1 MDEVDAASA
10 ATAASADASSGEHE
24 LAAEIHALMT
34 RANTLFAQK
43 RYREARAVSQHLAEL
58 DPSAFMPE
66 QIIEAC
72 SRQIARRRA
81 IFLGVVVALAAA
93 GSLLYVVYRYLAHP
107 RISCRPEPGTLE
119 MREAEALQFAVSSA
133 FGRHLD
139 LEYTWLLLGPNGQAM
154 AGPER
159 AAAKQDEGEPWSC
172 SYSPSYGVATAR
184 PDGTP
189 AVRTLTVSAV
199 DVEGKEVAA
208 FRWTL
213 LVANVVKPPTLL
225 RAEPP
230 TRVPVFVTAGREQAF
245 RIEAVDGD
253 GGLELTYQWFLDDR
267 LRPAATTAAWAYATP
282 ANPQDRPARHIVIC
296 RMSNRFGEP
305 LAQSIAWTVVVAAPE
320 PQEPK

>member
-1 MDEVDAASA
+1 MDEADAARA
-10 ATAASADASSGEHE
+10 GAAASADASSGEHE
-24 LAAEIHALMT
+24 IAAEIHALMV
-34 RANTLFAQK
+34 RANMLFKQK
-43 RYREARAVSQHLAEL
+43 RYREARAVSRHLAEL

-81 IFLGVVVALAAA
+81 IFLGAVVALAAT
-93 GSLLYVVYRYLAHP
+93 GLLLFAVYRYLAHP
-107 RISCRPEPGTLE
+107 RISCRPEPGTIE
-119 MREAEALQFAVSSA
+119 MREAETRQFAVSST
-133 FGRHLD
+133 FGRHRN
-139 LEYTWLLLGPNGQAM
+139 LEYTWLLLGPTGQAM

-159 AAAKQDEGEPWSC
+159 AAAKPDEGAPWSC

-184 PDGTP
+184 PDDAL

-199 DVEGKEVAA
+199 DEEGKEAA
-208 FRWTL
+208 TFRWTL
-213 LVANVVKPPTLL
+213 HVANVAKPPTLL

-267 LRPAATTAAWAYATP
+267 LQPTATTATWAYATP
-282 ANPQDRPARHIVIC
+282 ADPQGRSTRHIVIC
-296 RMSNRFGEP
+296 RMGNRFGEP
-305 LAQSIAWTVVVAAPE
+305 LVQSIAWTVIVTPE